1 MNLSLYARLAA
12 DNIRK
17 QRRLYAPYLL
27 SGCAMAAITTVLAY
41 LTGDPAI
48 RSMPGGDSLVM
59 MLNFGIW
66 VMILFSAIFLLYT
79 SSFLMKQRNRELGLY
94 NMLGM
99 SKCHVA
105 HVVLWETLLCAAV
118 SIALGL
124 LLGALLAKL
133 FQLGLLRLCGQAA
146 EGSFSLSPRM
156 LADMALLFLAIYAL
170 IALRSI
176 VHVLRSSPLRL
187 MESSRAGDKPPRLLP
202 LYALLGAAMLV
213 AGYVMAVSTRN
224 AMEALSL
231 FFIAVLLVI
240 GGTALC
246 FESGSVFLLSLMQKN
261 KGYYYR
267 PNHFISVSGMR
278 YRMMR
283 SGASLSMICILS
295 TMVLVTL
302 SSVLCLYVGAEDM
315 LRTRFPRELTVS
327 LDSDEALPAGAL
339 SAPCEALLE
348 AEGVT
353 PLRVSAQ
360 RTLTFAGRLHGD
372 TVLPGDDTNDRL
384 CVVTLLPLEDYNA
397 LMGTQLTLSP
407 GEALAG
413 DTLTRYLSGHVT
425 LFGEITYALAQTGIA
440 LPPTFVDPDIVDS
453 LLLVVPGMAD
463 LEAVQAERLTLG
475 DGSLPTH
482 ITAEYAFDTGLDE
495 AAQSALA
502 GKLAGALGAQGLDT
516 GIACRADNRA
526 DYLSSCA
533 SFLFLGAMLSAA
545 FLCAAVLSMY
555 YKQITEGFED
565 QANYDIMR
573 KVGLSREMIRKSVN
587 SQLLTV
593 FFLPL
598 LASGVHTAF
607 AFPMIGK
614 LLIAFG
620 LTNTRLLALTTL
632 VSFALFAALYTVVYV
647 ITSRTYYRI
656 VAGAENG

>member
-48 RSMPGGDSLVM
+48 RSMPCGDSLVM

-99 SKCHVA
+99 SKRHVA

-124 LLGALLAKL
+124 LLGALLAKA

-146 EGSFSLSPRM
+146 EGGFSLSPRM

-176 VHVLRSSPLRL
+176 IHVLRSSPLRL

-202 LYALLGAAMLV
+202 LYALLGAAMLI

-240 GGTALC
+240 GGTTLC
-246 FESGSVFLLSLMQKN
+246 FESGSVFLLGLMQKN
-261 KGYYYR
+261 KRYYYR
-267 PNHFISVSGMR
+267 PNHFISVSGLR

-315 LRTRFPRELTVS
+315 LKTRFPRELTVS
-327 LDSDEALPAGAL
+327 LDSDEALPADAL

-360 RTLTFAGRLHGD
+360 RTLTFAGRLRGD

-384 CVVTLLPLEDYNA
+384 CVATLLPLEDYNA
-397 LMGTQLTLSP
+397 LMGTQVTLSP

-413 DTLTRYLSGHVT
+413 GSLTRYLSDHVT
-425 LFGEITYALAQTGIA
+425 LLGGITYTLAQTGID
-440 LPPTFVDPDIVDS
+440 LPQPFIEPDVVDS
-453 LLLVVPGMAD
+453 LLLVVPGMDD
-463 LEAVQAERLTLG
+463 LGAVQAQRLTLG

-482 ITAEYAFDTGLDE
+482 ITAEYAFDTELDE

-502 GKLAGALGAQGLDT
+502 KALASALGAHGLSV

-565 QANYDIMR
+565 QANFEIMR
-573 KVGLSREMIRKSVN
+573 KVGLSRAMIRQSVN

-598 LASGVHTAF
+598 LASGLHTAF

-632 VSFALFAALYTVVYV
+632 ASFALFAALYTVVYV